1 MTQGRLKD
9 KVALVTGGASGI
21 GEATVRLFHA
31 EGARVA
37 IGDIDR
43 ERARALA
50 AELGDGAIELPLD
63 VRAED
68 SWIQTIEEVERTFG
82 ALHVLVQSAG
92 ISRPGTIEEIDL
104 AEWRDHQLTN
114 AEGAFL
120 GCKYAIPAM
129 KRSGYGSIINISS
142 IESIRTGAMLCAY
155 GASKAALDNLTKTVA
170 LHCAESGYNIRC
182 NSVHPAA
189 IDTPM
194 LQEYL
199 DAAEDPDGLRAYFA
213 SCHAIKR
220 IGTAEEVALA
230 NLFLASEESRFTT
243 GAAFPVDGGS
253 LIKPY

>member
-1 MTQGRLKD
+1 MAQGRLD
-9 KVALVTGGASGI
+9 GKVALVTGGAVGI
-21 GEATVRLFHA
+21 GEATVRLFQA
-31 EGARVA
+31 EGARVV
-37 IGDIDR
+37 IGDIDM
-43 ERARALA
+43 ERGQSLA
-50 AELGDGAIELPLD
+50 ASLGENVMHLPLD
-63 VRAED
+63 VRWED
-68 SWIQTIEEVERTFG
+68 AWIDAVAKTEKAFG
-82 ALHVLVQSAG
+82 ALHVLVQSAA
-92 ISRPGTIEEIDL
+92 ISRPGNIEEISLSD
-104 AEWRDHQLTN
+104 WREHQLTN

-120 GCKYAIPAM
+120 GCKHVLPAM
-129 KRSGYGSIINISS
+129 KRGGWGSIINLSS

-199 DAAEDPDGLRAYFA
+199 NAAEDPQALRDYFA

-220 IGTAEEVALA
+220 IGTAEEVAKA
-230 NLFLASEESRFTT
+230 ILFLASDDSSFTT